1 MIRREDGFTLAEAVV
16 VLAVA
21 AILMGVLAG
30 GSNYWIEVQRDMNL
44 ESVNEQVDQALI
56 TYYTVYGRFPFGI
69 LKNADGSDAV
79 PVGSADTELSSTHA
93 KELMQELERVTSQ
106 RGVKDFSSSDY
117 KLSVTYKNA
126 YVADIRVERG
136 DGA

>member
-30 GSNYWIEVQRDMNL
+30 GSNYWIETQRDMNL

-69 LKNADGSDAV
+69 LKKDDGSDAV
-79 PVGSADTELSSTHA
+79 PVGSTDTELSSAHA
-93 KELMQELERVTSQ
+93 GELMQELERVTSQ
-106 RGVKDFSSSDY
+106 RGVKDFRSSDY
-117 KLSVTYKNA
+117 KLYVTYKNP
-126 YVADIRVERG
+126 YVADIRIERG
-136 DGA
+136 AGA